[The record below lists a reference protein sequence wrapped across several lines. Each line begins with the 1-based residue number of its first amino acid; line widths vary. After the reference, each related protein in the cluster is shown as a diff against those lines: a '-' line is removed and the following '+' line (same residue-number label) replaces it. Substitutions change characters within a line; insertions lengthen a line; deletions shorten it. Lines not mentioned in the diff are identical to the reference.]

1 MNRVDGFVPPLPGK
15 RLPFGGRRIFLSGLS
30 LLLALSLAP
39 SQAAAVEVYQW
50 TDENG
55 VVHFSQWAPTE
66 PEKDVSTLEVDGSQP
81 PGYDPEADLYNVKS
95 NQEYMESL
103 RSDREKRQEENRER
117 QAASGPQIIQ
127 QTITPEYGAWPVY
140 PGYGQFPAN
149 RPPLRPDRPAKPERP
164 VEEPVQTWKP
174 RQRGG

>member
-1 MNRVDGFVPPLPGK
+1 MNRADGFAPPLPGK
-15 RLPFGGRRIFLSGLS
+15 RVPLRGKSILLFGLPLFLT
-30 LLLALSLAP
+30 LSLAP
-39 SQAAAVEVYQW
+39 LQAAAVEVYQW

-66 PEKDVSTLEVDGSQP
+66 PEKDVSTLEVDGSPP
-81 PGYDPEADLYNVKS
+81 PGYDPEADLYNVEANKKA
-95 NQEYMESL
+95 MESL

-140 PGYGQFPAN
+140 PGYGQ

-164 VEEPVQTWKP
+164 VEKPVQTWKP

>member
-1 MNRVDGFVPPLPGK
+1 M
-15 RLPFGGRRIFLSGLS
+15 FLSGLS
-30 LLLALSLAP
+30 LFLALSLAP
-39 SQAAAVEVYQW
+39 PQAKAAEVYKW

-81 PGYDPEADLYNVKS
+81 PGYDPEADLYNVKG

-103 RSDREKRQEENRER
+103 WSDREKRMEENRDR
-117 QAASGPQIIQ
+117 QASQPQIIQ

-140 PGYGQFPAN
+140 PYYGL
-149 RPPLRPDRPAKPERP
+149 RPPLRPDRPVKPERP
-164 VEEPVQTWKP
+164 VEEPVHTWKP
-174 RQRGG
+174 RQRSG